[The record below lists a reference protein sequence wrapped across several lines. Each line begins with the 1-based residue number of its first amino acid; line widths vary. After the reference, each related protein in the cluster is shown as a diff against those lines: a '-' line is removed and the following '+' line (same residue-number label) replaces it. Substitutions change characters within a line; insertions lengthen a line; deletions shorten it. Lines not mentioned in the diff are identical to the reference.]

1 MREGGVLIIG
11 RFPSD
16 DAASMAVKGL
26 TYTETIKLICDVEK
40 GGGGGGYQFKMAQ
53 CRLPCYRL
61 LLNACGR
68 CRPEKVENV

>member
-1 MREGGVLIIG
+1 MLMTRGGGGRGVLIIG

-40 GGGGGGYQFKMAQ
+40 GRGGWVISSVQDGT
-53 CRLPCYRL
+53 
-61 LLNACGR
+61 
-68 CRPEKVENV
+68 V

>member
-40 GGGGGGYQFKMAQ
+40 GGGGGISS
-53 CRLPCYRL
+53 R
-61 LLNACGR
+61 
-68 CRPEKVENV
+68 